1 MNKNIIA
8 LSLMALIGANAS
20 AQLPKWLIEPLN
32 DTIFVKIDN
41 KVLQSEANGNSY
53 LWTMDGK
60 EIFSTNEKILPFNE
74 GVAPIQS
81 NTTQKIV
88 GFVDDKGNFTQLPN
102 LPIEYGDPNFHD
114 GLLLSKVQGAY
125 MYFNKEGKT
134 ANFDYIVKAYPFHQG
149 YAPYFTY
156 DNIEK
161 LKDPHYGYFTPDN
174 HKIQYTIWENGKN
187 KPLQPLDIDFL
198 SSIGSNGKGIGI
210 IKEKY
215 YWFDPDTKSFEPIL
229 RGGDDLKEKQKHLK
243 VSANFER
250 YLQNLPN
257 DTITLRAK
265 YGKNSVANLKFD
277 ERLNPLSI
285 TFEDGEMD
293 FAVTP
298 PLPYQYKSNVAGYG
312 DDSYGLSFNGEEI
325 VPEQF
330 DEVGLAYD
338 NNVLV
343 KKNNKWG
350 VIEIIPDIDY
360 SVMVNKGEDVAFRH
374 QKFETQLRLDLP
386 AQISAKNARVNIDE
400 ETGLILDR
408 TSRESKDT
416 ESGNFVTYD
425 CVLNIPLSLP
435 NTISTITYAP
445 LKVSYDDIVMFDR
458 PLRIKAWH
466 LKYYNV
472 DPIDSET
479 AVNDG
484 VVSFTID
491 INAQRMIGESDYP
504 FEVKFESDSL
514 SIDYE
519 KLSETR
525 YKCTVSNLA
534 EGPNDL
540 NIVLTEKGCP
550 PSSFPF
556 DIIYT
561 KPKGKIKEEVEV
573 RKKAPSEAK
582 AAPMMEL

>member
-1 MNKNIIA
+1 MNKNII
-8 LSLMALIGANAS
+8 SLTLLALIGANAS
-20 AQLPKWLIEPLN
+20 AQMPKWLIEPLN
-32 DTIFVKIDN
+32 DTIFVKLDN
-41 KVLQSEANGNSY
+41 KILQSEANGISY

-60 EIFSTNEKILPFNE
+60 EIFSTNENILSFNE

-81 NTTQKIV
+81 NVTQNIV
-88 GFVDDKGNFTQLPN
+88 GLVDDKGNFIPLPD
-102 LPIEYGDPNFHD
+102 LPIEYDDPNFHD
-114 GLLLSKVQGAY
+114 GLLLSNIEGVY
-125 MYFNKEGKT
+125 VYFNTQGEI
-134 ANFDYIVKAYPFHQG
+134 ANFDNVVKAYPFNQG

-156 DNIEK
+156 DNIDK
-161 LKDPHYGYFTPDN
+161 NKDPHYGYFTPDN
-174 HKIQYTIWENGKN
+174 KKIKYSIWENGKN
-187 KPLQPLDIDFL
+187 KPLQPFDIEFL

-210 IKEKY
+210 IKDKFF
-215 YWFDPDTKSFEPIL
+215 WFDPETKSFEPIL
-229 RGGDDLKEKQKHLK
+229 RGDDDLKEKQKHLN
-243 VSANFER
+243 VSTNLEK

-257 DTITLRAK
+257 DTITFRAK
-265 YGKNSVANLKFD
+265 YGKKNYATLKFD

-285 TFEDGEMD
+285 TFEDGVLD
-293 FAVTP
+293 FAVKP
-298 PLPYQYKSNVAGYG
+298 ASPYQYKSNVTGYG
-312 DDSYGLSFNGEEI
+312 DGIYGLSFNGEEI

-330 DEVGLAYD
+330 EEVGLAYD

-350 VIEIIPDIDY
+350 VIEIIPDINY

-386 AQISAKNARVNIDE
+386 AQISAKNARVNIGE

-416 ESGNFVTYD
+416 ESGNFVTYN

-435 NTISTITYAP
+435 NTISTITYDP
-445 LKVSYDDIVMFDR
+445 LKVSYDDIAMFDY
-458 PLRIKAWH
+458 PLKIKAWH

-472 DPIDSET
+472 DPIESET
-479 AVNDG
+479 SVSDG

-491 INAQRMIGESDYP
+491 VNAQRIIGEGDYP
-504 FEVKFESDSL
+504 FELKFESDSL

-525 YKCTVSNLA
+525 YKCTLSNLA
-534 EGPNDL
+534 EGTNDL

-550 PSSFPF
+550 PSTFPF

-582 AAPMMEL
+582 ATPMMEL

>member
-1 MNKNIIA
+1 MNKNIV
-8 LSLMALIGANAS
+8 SLIFMALIGATAS

-41 KVLQSEANGNSY
+41 KILQSEANGISY

-60 EIFSTNEKILPFNE
+60 EIFSTNEKILSFSD

-81 NTTQKIV
+81 DATQRLV
-88 GFVDDKGNFTQLPN
+88 GLVDDKGNFIPLPN
-102 LPIEYGDPNFHD
+102 LPVEYDDPNFHD
-114 GLLLSKVQGAY
+114 GLLLSKIEGAY
-125 MYFNKEGKT
+125 MYFDTEGKN
-134 ANFDYIVKAYPFHQG
+134 ANFNYVVKAYPFNKG
-149 YAPYFTY
+149 FAPYFTF
-156 DNIEK
+156 DNLEK
-161 LKDPHYGYFTPDN
+161 NKDPHYGYFTSDY
-174 HKIQYTIWENGKN
+174 QEVEYSIWENGKN
-187 KPLQPLDIDFL
+187 KPLPSRDIEFL
-198 SSIGSNGKGIGI
+198 SSIGSNNKGIGI
-210 IKEKY
+210 IKDKF

-229 RGGDDLKEKQKHLK
+229 RGDDDMKEKQKHLK
-243 VSANFER
+243 VSTNYEI

-257 DTITLRAK
+257 DTIVLKAK
-265 YGKNSVANLKFD
+265 YGKNNYADLKFD
-277 ERLNPLSI
+277 ERLNPLNI
-285 TFEDGEMD
+285 TFEDGVMD
-293 FAVTP
+293 FAVAP
-298 PLPYQYKSNVAGYG
+298 APSYQYKSNVAGYG
-312 DDSYGLSFNGEEI
+312 DGKYGLSFNGEEI

-330 DEVGLAYD
+330 EEVGLAYD

-350 VIEIIPDIDY
+350 VIEIIPDINY
-360 SVMVNKGEDVAFRH
+360 SVTVNKGEDVAFRH

-400 ETGLILDR
+400 ETGFILDR
-408 TSRESKDT
+408 TSRVSKDT

-435 NTISTITYAP
+435 NTISTITYDP
-445 LKVSYDDIVMFDR
+445 LKVSYDDIEMFDK
-458 PLRIKAWH
+458 PLKIKAWH

-472 DPIDSET
+472 DPVESET
-479 AVNDG
+479 SINNG
-484 VVSFTID
+484 VVSFIID
-491 INAQRMIGESDYP
+491 INAQRIIGEGDYP

-514 SIDYE
+514 SVDYE
-519 KLSETR
+519 KFSETR

-534 EGPNDL
+534 EGNNDL

-550 PSSFPF
+550 PSTFPF

-561 KPKGKIKEEVEV
+561 KPKGKNKEQVEV

-582 AAPMMEL
+582 ATPMMEL

>member
-1 MNKNIIA
+1 MNKNIV
-8 LSLMALIGANAS
+8 SLTFMVLMGANAS

-41 KVLQSEANGNSY
+41 KILQSEANGISY

-60 EIFSTNEKILPFNE
+60 EIFSTNENILSFND

-81 NTTQKIV
+81 NTTQTIV
-88 GFVDDKGNFTQLPN
+88 GIVDDKGNFTSLPN
-102 LPIEYGDPNFHD
+102 LPVVYDDPNFHD
-114 GLLLSKVQGAY
+114 GFLLSKIQGAY
-125 MYFNKEGKT
+125 AYFDTEGNS
-134 ANFDYIVKAYPFHQG
+134 ANFGYVTKAYPFNQG
-149 YAPYFTY
+149 FAPYFTF

-161 LKDPHYGYFTPDN
+161 NKDPHYGYFTSDRQ
-174 HKIQYTIWENGKN
+174 KVQYSIWENGKN
-187 KPLQPLDIDFL
+187 KPLQPRDIDFL

-210 IKEKY
+210 IKDKF

-229 RGGDDLKEKQKHLK
+229 RGDDDVKEKQKHLK
-243 VSANFER
+243 VAANFEN

-257 DTITLRAK
+257 DTIILRAK
-265 YGKNSVANLKFD
+265 YGKNNYADLKFD

-285 TFEDGEMD
+285 TFDDGMMD
-293 FAVTP
+293 FAVKP
-298 PLPYQYKSNVAGYG
+298 APPYQYKSNVSGYG
-312 DDSYGLSFNGEEI
+312 EGNYGLSFNGVEI

-350 VIEIIPDIDY
+350 IIEIIPDINY

-400 ETGLILDR
+400 EPGFILDR

-435 NTISTITYAP
+435 NTISTITYEP
-445 LKVSYDDIVMFDR
+445 LKVSYDDIAMFDR
-458 PLRIKAWH
+458 PLKIKAWH

-472 DPIDSET
+472 DPIESET
-479 AVNDG
+479 SIKNG
-484 VVSFTID
+484 VASFIID
-491 INAQRMIGESDYP
+491 IDAQRIIGEGDYP

-514 SIDYE
+514 SVEYE
-519 KLSETR
+519 KFSETR

-534 EGPNDL
+534 EGTNDL

-550 PSSFPF
+550 PSTFPF

-561 KPKGKIKEEVEV
+561 KPKGKIKEAVEV

-582 AAPMMEL
+582 PTPIMEL